1 MQAFDVVVIGGAVTG
16 SATAFWLTRMRP
28 GLRVLVL
35 EPDPAYARAATA
47 LSVASIRQQFSTA
60 VNIRISQ
67 FGLDFLRNISTWAGP
82 AAEVHDLGLREPG
95 YLFLCGTAEQ
105 EENMRL
111 NNSLQRNLGAEIDL
125 LEVSEVARLWPWLDC
140 GDVRLGSHGRRG
152 EGWFDNMGLL
162 WALRRAARAAG
173 AEYRAVAAAG
183 LDHRGGQVQA
193 VSLADGSSVAAG
205 AVVIAAG
212 TRSTDIV
219 AMAGVKIPVEPRK
232 RTVFFI
238 DAPHAPKPGA
248 GTPPPLLVDHT
259 GFYLRPEGHRWI
271 CATVPDA
278 DGPAEPDDF
287 EPDHAQFEDL
297 LWPRL
302 HARAPCF
309 DAVKVLRMWAGH
321 YDFNRIDAN
330 ALVGRVPGFGNLHL
344 AAGFSGHGLQQA
356 PAVGRG
362 LAELILEGRFVSLDL
377 SDLAPERLWQGR
389 LLLEKGVV

>member
-16 SATAFWLTRMRP
+16 SATAFWLTRLAP

-35 EPDPAYARAATA
+35 EPDPTYARAATA

-67 FGLDFLRNISTWAGP
+67 FGLEFLRNIATWAGP
-82 AAEVHDLGLREPG
+82 AAEVADLGLREPG
-95 YLFLCGTAEQ
+95 YLFLAGTLEQ
-105 EENMRL
+105 EQNMRR
-111 NNSLQRNLGAEIDL
+111 NNALQRNLGAEIEL
-125 LEVSEVARLWPWLDC
+125 LETPDLTRLWPWLDC

-173 AEYRAVAAAG
+173 TEYRAAAAAG
-183 LDHRGGQVQA
+183 LVHRAGRVET
-193 VSLADGSSVAAG
+193 VNLADGSSVATG
-205 AVVIAAG
+205 SVVIAAG
-212 TRSTDIV
+212 TRSADIA
-219 AMAGVKIPVEPRK
+219 AMAGVDVPVEPRK
-232 RTVFFI
+232 RTVFVI
-238 DAPHAPKPGA
+238 DAPNAPKPGT

-259 GFYLRPEGHRWI
+259 GFYLRPEGPHWI
-271 CATVPDA
+271 CATVPES
-278 DGPAEPDDF
+278 DGPADLDDF

-297 LWPRL
+297 VWPRL

-309 DAVKVLRMWAGH
+309 DAVKVRRMWAGH

-330 ALVGRVPGFGNLHL
+330 ALVGRLPGFANLHL

-377 SDLAPERLWQGR
+377 GDLAPERLWTGR
-389 LLLEKGVV
+389 PLIEKGVV